1 MDTGLQGK
9 RALVTAASKGIG
21 RAVATALLAEG
32 CRVAICSSTQANIDR
47 TASELSATGEVHA
60 MAADISQPDEC
71 ADLAEWTLETLG
83 GLDVLV
89 TNCAGPPAGR
99 FEDFDEAAW
108 RHAFDMVFMS
118 AARLCRS
125 LLPDLRAD
133 GGGAIVCLN
142 SHVAKQPMD
151 GLVLSNA
158 LRPAVAGLA
167 KTLAREAA
175 PEVRVN
181 CIGTGWT
188 ITDRVTGVLGQVAE
202 ASGKSLEEV
211 IAERAAG
218 LPLKRMANPE
228 EIAAAAV
235 FLASDAAGFITGA
248 TLDVDGGENLGLF

>member
-1 MDTGLQGK
+1 VDLGLKGK

-21 RAVATALLAEG
+21 RAVAAGLLDEG
-32 CRVAICSSTQANIDR
+32 CRVAICSSTEANVQG
-47 TASELSATGEVHA
+47 TAEELSGRGEVFA

-71 ADLAEWTLETLG
+71 ADLAEWTLDTLG

-89 TNCAGPPAGR
+89 TNCKGPPTGR
-99 FEDFDEAAW
+99 FEDFDEATW

-118 AARLCRS
+118 AARLSRA
-125 LLPDLRAD
+125 LLPALRAD

-142 SHVAKQPMD
+142 SFVAKQPAD

-167 KTLAREAA
+167 KTLSREGS

-188 ITDRVTGVLGQVAE
+188 VTDRVTGVLGRVAE

-218 LPLKRMANPE
+218 IPLQRMAQPE

-248 TLDVDGGENLGLF
+248 TLDVDGGEIHGLF